1 MNYKLVLVFSI
12 IFLVLDLL
20 WISYFGLMFNPMI
33 GNIQGSVVNINYY
46 GAILAYVVLIFSY
59 LVIAYNGD
67 KPDYLKGLVLGLAI
81 YGTFEFTNLTVFSK
95 WNLTVL
101 FMDIMWGLFVSVMSL
116 FLTDIVYTRIK

>member
-67 KPDYLKGLVLGLAI
+67 KPDYLKGLVLGFAI